1 MAKVPKPEEIAPPR
15 CRYCGVDDGRGG
27 HAVDCVRPRPEE
39 AELDDG
45 FRWTGKQAD
54 NAVYLATE
62 AHLKAI
68 ENALCSGTAP
78 RCRDAMAA
86 LEAIREAGATAPADL
101 GTMQADAEALPGTRA
116 TLIETIEMYAIAKQ
130 HRDFLDRACA
140 SYIERLAGEKVA
152 GGFMS
157 LAVASAWASEQKA
170 LVNAALAHIGE
181 DAQ

>member
-1 MAKVPKPEEIAPPR
+1 MAKVPKPEEIVR
-15 CRYCGVDDGRGG
+15 DCRD
-27 HAVDCVRPRPEE
+27 P
-39 AELDDG
+39 L
-45 FRWTGKQAD
+45 
-54 NAVYLATE
+54 AVYLATE

-86 LEAIREAGATAPADL
+86 LEAIREAEAVDPDF
-101 GTMQADAEALPGTRA
+101 AEVDGPTPDQVANIERDYVRVMALLKASQERA
-116 TLIETIEMYAIAKQ
+116 S
-130 HRDFLDRACA
+130 FLDRACA

-152 GGFMS
+152 GGFMN

-181 DAQ
+181 DAP